1 MKIPILPA
9 VALLSLL
16 ALHAVHGAALG
27 GAEEEA
33 TISNYAAGSEGF
45 NSQFLN
51 LDKLQSAF
59 KSDDFLNWHAITDA
73 FKKALPFINWEF
85 FPKVKGLR
93 SAVPDSQ

>member
-1 MKIPILPA
+1 MKIPILPI

-16 ALHAVHGAALG
+16 ALHAAQGAALG
-27 GAEEEA
+27 TPMED
-33 TISNYAAGSEGF
+33 TTSSNYPSGTEGLSE
-45 NSQFLN
+45 FLN
-51 LDKLQSAF
+51 FNKLQSAF
-59 KSDDFLNWHAITDA
+59 KSDDFLNWHVLTDM

>member
-33 TISNYAAGSEGF
+33 TISNYAAGSE
-45 NSQFLN
+45 
-51 LDKLQSAF
+51 
-59 KSDDFLNWHAITDA
+59 
-73 FKKALPFINWEF
+73 
-85 FPKVKGLR
+85 VKGLR

>member
-33 TISNYAAGSEGF
+33 TISNYAAGSE
-45 NSQFLN
+45 
-51 LDKLQSAF
+51 AF

>member
-16 ALHAVHGAALG
+16 ALHTAQGAALG
-27 GAEEEA
+27 GAEEE
-33 TISNYAAGSEGF
+33 TTVGNYAAGPEGF
-45 NSQFLN
+45 YSQFLN

-59 KSDDFLNWHAITDA
+59 KSENILNWHAIA
-73 FKKALPFINWEF
+73 EIFKNAMPFINWEA

-93 SAVPDSQ
+93 NAVPDAQ